1 MNSTYE
7 KRLGANIRTLRKKR
21 GLTQDQ
27 VSAQLQ
33 VLGCDITRSAYAKLE
48 VGQRH
53 IYADELK
60 LLCEVLHVSFDEL
73 FV

>member
-1 MNSTYE
+1 MDFDYE
-7 KRLGANIRTLRKKR
+7 KRLGANIRALRKKR
-21 GLTQDQ
+21 GLTQEQ

-33 VLGCDITRSAYAKLE
+33 VMGCDMTRSAYAKLE

-60 LLCEVLHVSFDEL
+60 ALRAVFHVGFDEL